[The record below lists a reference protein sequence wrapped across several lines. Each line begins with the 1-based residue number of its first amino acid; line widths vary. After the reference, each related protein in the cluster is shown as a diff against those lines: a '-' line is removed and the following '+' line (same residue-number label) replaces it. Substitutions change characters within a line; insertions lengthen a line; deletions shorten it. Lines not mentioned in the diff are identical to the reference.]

1 MRVMGIDPGTAICG
15 WGIIDADG
23 DDVRL
28 VDYGALTTEAGLP
41 LASRLQFIYWGLDE
55 LVHRHRP
62 EAVAVEQLFFSKN
75 VTTALA
81 VGHARGVVL
90 LAAANAG
97 IAVHEYR
104 PMEVKQAIVGYGNA
118 TKGQV
123 QQMVRM
129 LLALDDIPRPDDAAD
144 ALAVALC
151 HAQSARYRAMI
162 EDVS

>member
-41 LASRLQFIYWGLDE
+41 LASRLQFIYWRLDE

-151 HAQSARYRAMI
+151 HAQSARYRARL
-162 EDVS
+162 EDAL